1 MRSIPIRDHEWT
13 MRGAPLDDQAI
24 QQHIRSLALML
35 NPDGRSPLKSCS
47 ASALRAVLTESQSLA
62 GSAPVPCASLE
73 WLLENGRITETMLLP
88 LLRPAGAALPS
99 VGGMPRVRRIMQEL
113 VRHGD
118 GLVTEQR
125 LTDCLIAFDEVRSLT
140 MDEIWSAPAALSAAL
155 YEEYRFVASVAI
167 RSQKARLD
175 AMRWLEEGAP
185 VGPGLKFKNSAFFE
199 YALHELRRRDL
210 PARFGDL
217 TDWLQE
223 HDQSSERLIALEHEK
238 QALAR
243 LIMGNILST
252 LRMLAS
258 LEWSEGFARVS
269 RTEKTLLDDPSGSY
283 PRMAEE
289 SRAAV
294 RSRVSHIAGAC
305 AMGEATIAHLA
316 LEASRGGEG
325 TAREICW
332 WLYTDEGNRLLLQK
346 NRIRARLRPLLP
358 DPNGKLYL
366 TLIFSLTVLL
376 FLASLRLMDIAGALI
391 GLPVFWGAASSLVNA
406 AAARLVRP
414 RPLLKLKLSSIPE
427 EYRTL
432 VVLPALLSSPER
444 AHALMDELETLG
456 CMETDENLSFLLL
469 GDLPGHSQE
478 QREDDAEIV
487 RAAGEA
493 AASANARAG
502 YEKYFFL
509 HRKRTYQKCE
519 GCWMGRERKRGAL
532 TDLNRL
538 LLRGENPFAQVSAL
552 RLTHRYAFVLTLDAG
567 TRMLPGTVHQ
577 MVGAL
582 AHPINRLHTGPDG
595 RPAGYSLLAP
605 RMELPADSVINR
617 FIALMGGK
625 GGVDSYPAAVSD
637 VYQDLS
643 GQGNFGGKGIYDVA
657 AFDRALDGKLPD
669 QLILSHDLIEGIIA
683 RAGFLCDVTLYD
695 SHPRTVQSYLTRLNR
710 WTRGDWQLL
719 PLLLNKRLRL
729 RALDQYKIA
738 DNLRRSL
745 EPLSQLALIFIGFY
759 THAPA
764 PAAAGL
770 IPIVLPFLLH
780 PEWSADAAM
789 RLLMRAA
796 LLPHEAACQLS
807 AILRSLWRMTVSH
820 KHLLQWVTADD
831 ADQRGGSLS
840 PAPGWIASA
849 LLLPALVAPTAWLL
863 TDVLLAALWWTA
875 PTLFRSLEEPL
886 AAPIAMP
893 FDDRSLL
900 HELAERTFRFFE
912 DHVSST
918 GLPPDNVQL
927 DPPVGAAL
935 RTSPTNIGLYL
946 AACVSARELG
956 VITFEELARRC
967 SETVSSLERMEK
979 WHGHL
984 YNWVHTDTLEP
995 LRPRYVSSVD
1005 SGNLAACLLLTA
1017 RSLLREGASTLSG
1030 RMEQLARDMDFTSL
1044 FDEKRGLFSIGMDV
1058 ENSRLSASHYDL
1070 LASEA
1075 RILSFTA
1082 MMLHQISP
1090 RHWQR
1095 LGRSVVPAAGG
1106 EALVSWSGTMFEY
1119 LMPSLFMPVTE
1130 NTLLGRSQ
1138 EAVLAAQLDA
1148 AVSVGE
1154 DHSLWGVSE
1163 SGYYAFDPALNY
1175 QYRAF
1180 GLSALALRGSDE
1192 ECVAA
1197 PYASMLALPFLPEEA
1212 VANLR
1217 RMIEMDLWDQ
1227 HGLYEAVDCC
1237 ANRMPPDA
1245 SMRIVKSHMA
1255 HHQGMILCAVA
1266 NALTDFSLVRL
1277 FMDRPEARALSLLL
1291 QEKPAPRA
1299 KLSAR
1304 PEQTAQPEHAASSES
1319 YARSGQC
1326 GRAVPDTHLLSGPD
1340 ASALIT
1346 SDGAGFVRCG
1356 EFLLNRRESDP
1367 SMPPQGFFVHAHD
1380 RSSGEQFLL
1389 TGSRLPQNAVRCRVQ
1404 FDAGSA
1410 LFHTQTASVDVRLR
1424 AFLSPEDGS
1433 FLQEIT
1439 LQNLTSAPVELD
1451 VTACFQP
1458 ALAREAD
1465 YAAHP
1470 VFQNLF
1476 LESSL
1481 LRPGAICLKRRP
1493 RAAGEVNPMIIQAVA
1508 GAQEHAISWET
1519 DLMRLTGRS
1528 RSMSEAGSLPDSL
1541 SNTLSAVLTPC
1552 CALRA
1557 QLTLP
1562 AGGEKRLCF
1571 AAGLVRE
1578 EEAAAFAER
1587 HTSLQAGA
1595 RALELAGT
1603 QAREL
1608 IRYLSLT
1615 PAACHALQRGSAL
1628 ILYPRLRTLRTNAL
1642 PEQDL
1647 TKETLWP
1654 LGVSGDLPLLTGFA
1668 GSVSETEPLRD
1679 LIRAHEFYRAM
1690 GVPCDLVL
1698 VAEHETGYSRP
1709 VRDRLH
1715 TLIASGYSG
1724 GGAHVLDG
1732 ERLENAQR
1740 RMLLAASALVLHA
1753 GKGSL
1758 TEQIHSALAA
1768 ARPPFPPV
1776 ALPGMPDRASAAP
1789 NGFGRFEG
1797 SGYVIDR
1804 TPTPAPWCNIL
1815 CSRDF
1820 GSILTERGGGF
1831 IWHENS
1837 RSGRIT
1843 PFDNDPVQESWS
1855 DLLLL
1860 EAKGFP
1866 LFSPSAQALR
1876 VAHQPGS
1883 SRFEGERASLSW
1895 TETQFVDPELPVK
1908 YHHLLL
1914 TAQED
1919 LTLTVRARVDF
1930 LMNLTR
1936 ADGSLTALAFEKG
1949 VLYAR
1954 GSVGFIAFAC
1964 FNQRPARLENGLL
1977 TTSLTLCAGQSAGI
1991 DLLIGASDD
2000 TDEAAAIRM
2009 RVGEEGVG
2017 ARLEKNSAFWEER
2030 LSRIELHT
2038 PDGLL
2043 NVMVSRWLPY
2053 QTLVSRIRGRA
2064 GFYQPGGAFGF
2075 RDQLQDMLSLLLTDP
2090 EAVRKHLLLS
2100 ASRQFESGDVQ
2111 HWWHPG
2117 EGGVR
2122 TRISDDL
2129 LFLPYAAAEYVRTTG
2144 DTALLDSVVPFLRDA
2159 PIPDGREDWYGHA
2172 EASEQSASLHE
2183 HCLRAIRQA
2192 LHLGKHGLIL
2202 MGAGDWNDGMN
2213 RVGHMGVGESVW
2225 LTEFAVVVL
2234 ELYAPLCDEQ
2244 TQAEFREIAGRL
2256 REAIE
2261 QHAWDGRW
2269 YKRAFM
2275 DDGTPLGSQET
2286 EGGCRIDSISQ
2297 SWAVL
2302 AGLSRERVKIA
2313 MNEVERQLFDRETGL
2328 IRLLTPPFDGQTTDP
2343 GYIRGYPAGVR
2354 ENGGQYTHAAC
2365 WAVIALAELGLA
2377 DRAWEAFRLLMPYT
2391 HADTEEDALRYRV
2404 EPYVIA
2410 ADICSE
2416 EPHAGRG
2423 GWTWY
2428 TGAAGWMV
2436 RAAYHHLM
2444 GLRRRGQYAVLRALL
2459 PSQWDEASLTLR
2471 VGSSLYTFAARRSC
2485 GSPQLDGSPMPPEGV
2500 FLTDDGKEHLAVFP
2514 PREES

>member
-13 MRGAPLDDQAI
+13 LRCAPLDDQAM
-24 QQHIRSLALML
+24 QQHIRSLALTL
-35 NPDGRSPLKSCS
+35 NPDGKSAQRPSS
-47 ASALRAVLTESQSLA
+47 AAALRAVLTESQSLA
-62 GSAPVPCASLE
+62 GGATAPCASLE
-73 WLLENGRITETMLLP
+73 WLLDNGRIAETMLLP
-88 LLRPAGAALPS
+88 LLRPAAPSLPAIH
-99 VGGMPRVRRIMQEL
+99 GMPRVSRIMQEL

-118 GLVTEQR
+118 GLITEQR

-140 MDEIWSAPAALSAAL
+140 MDEIWSVPAALSAAL
-155 YEEYRFVASVAI
+155 CEEYLFVASVAI

-185 VGPGLKFKNSAFFE
+185 VGPGLRRRSSAFFE

-210 PARFGDL
+210 PARCGDL
-217 TDWLQE
+217 NEWLQE
-223 HDQSSERLIALEHEK
+223 HNMGSERLIALEHEK

-252 LRMLAS
+252 LRMLSS
-258 LEWSEGFARVS
+258 LEWSEGFRRIS
-269 RTEKTLLDDPSGSY
+269 RTEKTLLNDPSGVY
-283 PRMAEE
+283 PEMDEE
-289 SRAAV
+289 SRTAV
-294 RSRVSHIAGAC
+294 RSRVSHIAAC
-305 AMGEATIAHLA
+305 CSMGEATIAQLA
-316 LEASRGGEG
+316 LKAAQSGEG
-325 TAREICW
+325 IANTVCW
-332 WLYTDEGNRLLLQK
+332 WLYTDEGSRLLLEK
-346 NRIRARLRPLLP
+346 HRIRARLHPLIP
-358 DPNGKLYL
+358 DPNGKIYL
-366 TLIFSLTVLL
+366 TSILSLALLLLGAAL
-376 FLASLRLMDIAGALI
+376 FLLGPAGALI
-391 GLPVFWGAASSLVNA
+391 SLPVLWGAASALVNA
-406 AAARLVRP
+406 AAVRLVRP
-414 RPLLKLKLSSIPE
+414 RPLLKLKLASIPE
-427 EYRTL
+427 ELSTL

-444 AHALMDELETLG
+444 AQELAEELETLG
-456 CMETDENLSFLLL
+456 CMETDKNLSFLLL
-469 GDLPGHSQE
+469 GDLPGHSRE
-478 QREDDAEIV
+478 VREDDSDIVHAAEEAV
-487 RAAGEA
+487 AA
-493 AASANARAG
+493 ANARAG

-509 HRKRTYQKCE
+509 HRNRTYQKCE

-532 TDLNRL
+532 TDLNHL
-538 LLRGENPFAQVSAL
+538 LLRGENPFAQASAL
-552 RLTHRYAFVLTLDAG
+552 RLAHRFAFVLTLDAG

-577 MVGAL
+577 MIGAL

-595 RPAGYSLLAP
+595 RLAGYSLLAP
-605 RMELPADSVINR
+605 RMELPADAAVNR
-617 FIALMGGK
+617 FICLTGGK
-625 GGVDSYPAAVSD
+625 GGVDSYPTAVSD
-637 VYQDLS
+637 VYQDLCA
-643 GQGNFGGKGIYDVA
+643 QGNFGGKGIYDVA
-657 AFDRALDGKLPD
+657 AFDRAIDGKLPD
-669 QLILSHDLIEGIIA
+669 NLILSHDLIEGIIA

-695 SHPRTVQSYLTRLNR
+695 SHPLTVRSYLTRLNR

-719 PLLLNKRLRL
+719 PLLMDRRLRL
-729 RALDQYKIA
+729 RPLDRYKIA

-745 EPLSQLALIFIGFY
+745 EPLAQLALIFLGFY
-759 THAPA
+759 MHAPA
-764 PAAAGL
+764 PVAAGL

-780 PEWSADAAM
+780 PEWSGDTFM
-789 RLLMRAA
+789 RLLLRAA
-796 LLPHEAACQLS
+796 LLPQEAACRLS

-820 KHLLQWVTADD
+820 KRLLQWVTADD
-831 ADQRGGSLS
+831 ADRRGGSLS
-840 PAPGWIASA
+840 PVPCRIASA

-863 TDVLLAALWWTA
+863 ADVLLAALWWTA

-886 AAPIAMP
+886 DAPAYLP
-893 FDDRSLL
+893 FADRSLL

-967 SETVSSLERMEK
+967 SETVCSLERMEK

-1017 RSLLREGASTLSG
+1017 RSLHREGASTLAA
-1030 RMEQLARDMDFTSL
+1030 RMEQLARDMDLTRL
-1044 FDEKRGLFSIGMDV
+1044 FDEKRGLFAIGMDV

-1070 LASEA
+1070 LASES

-1082 MMLHQISP
+1082 MMLHQIP
-1090 RHWQR
+1090 LRHWQR

-1106 EALVSWSGTMFEY
+1106 EALVSWSGTLFEY
-1119 LMPSLFMPVTE
+1119 LMPSLFMPVTK

-1138 EAVLAAQLDA
+1138 EAVLWAQLDS
-1148 AVSVGE
+1148 AVSAGE

-1163 SGYYAFDPALNY
+1163 SGYYAFDSALNY

-1180 GLSALALRGSDE
+1180 GLSVLALRGAEE

-1212 VANLR
+1212 VDNLR
-1217 RMIEMDLWDQ
+1217 RMIDMQLWDE

-1237 ANRMPPDA
+1237 ASRMPPEA
-1245 SMRIVKSHMA
+1245 SMRIIKSHMA

-1277 FMDRPEARALSLLL
+1277 FMDRPEARALTLLL

-1304 PEQTAQPEHAASSES
+1304 PEQTAPHPQAAPSQS
-1319 YARSGQC
+1319 YVRSGQC
-1326 GRAVPDTHLLSGPD
+1326 GRAVPDAHLLSGPD
-1340 ASALIT
+1340 SSALIT
-1346 SDGAGFVRCG
+1346 ADGAGFVRCG
-1356 EFLLNRRESDP
+1356 EYLLSRRESDP
-1367 SMPPQGFFVHAHD
+1367 SMPPQGFFVHARDH
-1380 RSSGEQFLL
+1380 SSGERFLL
-1389 TGSRLPQNAVRCRVQ
+1389 TGSRSPQNAVRCRVQ

-1410 LFHTQTASVDVRLR
+1410 LFHTQTASVDIRLR
-1424 AFLSPEDGS
+1424 AFLSPEDGA

-1439 LQNLTSAPVELD
+1439 LQNLTSSPVLLD
-1451 VTACFQP
+1451 VTGCFQP

-1465 YAAHP
+1465 YLAHP

-1481 LRPGAICLKRRP
+1481 IRPGALCLRRRP
-1493 RAAGEVNPMIIQAVA
+1493 RAAGETTPVLIHAVA
-1508 GAQEHAISWET
+1508 GAEEQAISWET
-1519 DLMRLTGRS
+1519 DLMRLTGRG
-1528 RSMSEAGSLPDSL
+1528 RSMSEADALPDSL
-1541 SNTLSAVLTPC
+1541 SNTLGAVLTPC

-1557 QLTLP
+1557 RLTLP
-1562 AGGEKRLCF
+1562 AGGQKHLCF

-1578 EEAAAFAER
+1578 EEAAAFSER

-1615 PAACHALQRGSAL
+1615 PAACHALHRASAL
-1628 ILYPRLRTLRTNAL
+1628 ILYPRLRALRTNTL
-1642 PEQDL
+1642 PEQDFS
-1647 TKETLWP
+1647 KESLWP
-1654 LGVSGDLPLLTGFA
+1654 LGISGDLPLLTGFA
-1668 GSVSETEPLRD
+1668 GSLAETEPLREF
-1679 LIRAHEFYRAM
+1679 IRAHEFYRAM
-1690 GVPCDLVL
+1690 GLACDLVL
-1698 VAEHETGYSRP
+1698 VAERETGYSRP

-1715 TLIASGYSG
+1715 ALIASARPG
-1724 GGAHVLDG
+1724 GGVYILDG
-1732 ERLENAQR
+1732 ERLEPAQR
-1740 RMLLAASALVLHA
+1740 RMLLAASAIVLHA

-1758 TEQIHSALAA
+1758 TEQLHSALSS
-1768 ARPPFPPV
+1768 ARPPLPPLS
-1776 ALPGMPDRASAAP
+1776 LPLPPDREPTAR
-1789 NGFGRFEG
+1789 NGFGCFDG
-1797 SGYVIDR
+1797 SGYVIEK

-1815 CSRDF
+1815 CGRDF
-1820 GSILTERGGGF
+1820 GSLLTERGGGF
-1831 IWHENS
+1831 LWYQNS
-1837 RSGRIT
+1837 RNGRIT

-1860 EAKGFP
+1860 EQKGAP

-1876 VAHQPGS
+1876 VTHRPGS
-1883 SRFEGERASLSW
+1883 SLFEGERDALTW
-1895 TETQFVDPELPVK
+1895 AETQFVDPELPAK
-1908 YHHLLL
+1908 YHHLIL
-1914 TAQED
+1914 TAKED
-1919 LTLTVRARVDF
+1919 LSLTVRARVDF
-1930 LMNLTR
+1930 LMNLNR
-1936 ADGSLTALAFEKG
+1936 MGGNLTALSFEKG

-1964 FNQRPARLENGLL
+1964 FSERPARLENGLI
-1977 TTSLTLCAGQSAGI
+1977 TTSVSLCAGQSAEI
-1991 DLLIGASDD
+1991 DLMIGAAKH
-2000 TDEAAAIRM
+2000 TDEAAAIRLHIS
-2009 RVGEEGVG
+2009 EEGVG
-2017 ARLEKNSAFWEER
+2017 ARLEKNTAYWEER

-2038 PDGLL
+2038 PDERL
-2043 NVMVSRWLPY
+2043 NLMVNRWLPY

-2090 EAVRKHLLLS
+2090 ESVRKHLLLS

-2129 LFLPYAAAEYVRTTG
+2129 LFLPYIAAEYVRTTG
-2144 DTALLDSVVPFLRDA
+2144 DTALLDSIVPFLKDV
-2159 PIPDGREDWYGHA
+2159 PIPDGREDWYGQA
-2172 EASEQSASLHE
+2172 EPSEQSASLHE

-2192 LHLGKHGLIL
+2192 LRLGKHGLLL

-2225 LTEFAVVVL
+2225 LSEFAVVVL
-2234 ELYAPLCDEQ
+2234 ESYAPLCDEQ
-2244 TQAEFREIAGRL
+2244 TQSEFHEIAGRL
-2256 REAIE
+2256 REALE

-2269 YKRAFM
+2269 YRRAFM
-2275 DDGTPLGSQET
+2275 DDGTPLGSWET
-2286 EGGCRIDSISQ
+2286 EGGCRIDSLSQ

-2302 AGLSRERVKIA
+2302 AGLSRERVKTA
-2313 MNEVERQLFDRETGL
+2313 MNEVQSQLFDRDAGL
-2328 IRLLTPPFDGQTTDP
+2328 IRLLTPPFDGHTTDP
-2343 GYIRGYPAGVR
+2343 GYIRGYPPGVR

-2365 WAVIALAELGLA
+2365 WVVIALAELGLA

-2391 HADTEEDALRYRV
+2391 HADTEEDALRYRT

-2416 EPHAGRG
+2416 EPHTGRG

-2444 GLRRRGQYAVLRALL
+2444 GLRRRGSYAVMRALL
-2459 PSQWDEASLTLR
+2459 PKEWDEISLTLR

-2485 GSPQLDGSPMPPEGV
+2485 GSPLLDGNPLPPEGV
-2500 FLTDDGKEHLAVFP
+2500 LLTDDGGKHLAVFP
-2514 PREES
+2514 PREEA